1 LGTRRGWGK
10 IRSLVGWTKVP
21 PYFCLAHLAEP
32 VQARTTATA
41 EPGPAPASSV
51 GARTIRR
58 TLIAFTYRDF
68 RVQWIGACTSSIG
81 TWMQI
86 VAQNWLVVSLTDSP
100 FFLGLDAFLQQL
112 PIILFSLIGGVFADR
127 YDRRRTLM
135 LSQVVQMS
143 TSAALAI
150 LMYFQAVQIWQILAL
165 SFVTGCAQA
174 FGGPAYQSLIP
185 SLVDKKDLPNAVA
198 LNSIQFNVARVLGPL
213 AFGFTL
219 TAFRAWGY
227 SEPQAMNACFLL
239 NSLSF
244 LVVINTLMM
253 LRVKH
258 IPPAT
263 SGRMQDELKSGLS
276 YVRHHSSLA
285 ALIVLAAATT
295 FLGFALLTFLPIFA
309 KQIFHEG
316 ANTFSHLMAFSGA
329 GSIVG
334 ALIVAWLG
342 KFPKMGWTAL
352 IVQAIYGLLIIAF
365 AVSRVL
371 WLSDI
376 LLFLT
381 GAALMVV
388 FSTVTSLVQMIAPNE
403 MRGRVMSIYML
414 AFRGG
419 MPLGSLMSGWFATY
433 LGAPLVIGINGAL
446 LVVVA
451 IYFLSRNHGVL
462 DA

>member
-1 LGTRRGWGK
+1 LSESAQAQATR
-10 IRSLVGWTKVP
+10 
-21 PYFCLAHLAEP
+21 
-32 VQARTTATA
+32 TAA
-41 EPGPAPASSV
+41 AASENVAGAATPSV
-51 GARTIRR
+51 GTLRR
-58 TLIAFTYRDF
+58 TLAAFGYRDF

-86 VAQNWLVVSLTDSP
+86 VAQNWLIVSLTNSSP

-112 PIILFSLIGGVFADR
+112 PIILFSLVGGVFADR
-127 YDRRRTLM
+127 YDRRRTL
-135 LSQVVQMS
+135 LVSQVIQMA
-143 TSAALAI
+143 TSGTLAL
-150 LMYFQAVQIWQILAL
+150 LMYLRIVEIWEVLAL
-165 SFVTGCAQA
+165 SFITGCAQS

-213 AFGFTL
+213 AFSLTL
-219 TAFRAWGY
+219 AAFQRWGY

-239 NSLSF
+239 NALSF
-244 LVVINTLMM
+244 LVVIQTLTM

-258 IPPAT
+258 IAST
-263 SGRMQDELKSGLS
+263 NSQSVGDELKTGIS
-276 YVRHHSSLA
+276 YVRHHESLG

-309 KQIFHEG
+309 QKIFHEG
-316 ANTFSHLMAFSGA
+316 ADTYSHLMAFSGA

-334 ALIVAWLG
+334 ALLVAWLG
-342 KFPKMGWTAL
+342 KYKKMGLTAL
-352 IVQAIYGLLIIAF
+352 IVQAIYGALILAF
-365 AVSRVL
+365 AVSRTL

-381 GAALMVV
+381 GATLMIV
-388 FSTVTSLVQMIAPNE
+388 FSTVTSLVQLTAPNH

-419 MPLGSLMSGWFATY
+419 MPLGSLVSGWLAGPPIA
-433 LGAPLVIGINGAL
+433 LGAPMVIGINGVL
-446 LVVVA
+446 LVLVA
-451 IYFLSRNHGVL
+451 AYFLIRHHGVL
-462 DA
+462 DS

>member
-1 LGTRRGWGK
+1 MRY
-10 IRSLVGWTKVP
+10 IRLHK
-21 PYFCLAHLAEP
+21 LLAE
-32 VQARTTATA
+32 A
-41 EPGPAPASSV
+41 APAQAAAPPT
-51 GARTIRR
+51 ARTIKR
-58 TLIAFTYRDF
+58 TLVAFTYRDF

-86 VAQNWLVVSLTDSP
+86 VAQNWLIVSLTNSP

-127 YDRRRTLM
+127 YDRRRTLIF
-135 LSQVVQMS
+135 SQVIQMA
-143 TSAALAI
+143 TSGALAL
-150 LMYFQAVQIWQILAL
+150 LMYLQMVEIWHVLVL
-165 SFVTGCAQA
+165 SFVTGCAQS

-213 AFGFTL
+213 AFGVIL
-219 TAFRAWGY
+219 GAFQKYGY

-263 SGRMQDELKSGLS
+263 AGKMQDELKSGLN
-276 YVRHHSSLA
+276 YVRHHGSLA

-309 KQIFHEG
+309 KQIFLRG

-334 ALIVAWLG
+334 ALVVAWLG

-365 AVSRVL
+365 AVSRTL
-371 WLSDI
+371 WLSDL
-376 LLFLT
+376 LLFFT
-381 GAALMVV
+381 GAALMIV

-419 MPLGSLMSGWFATY
+419 MPLGSLVSGWLATFI
-433 LGAPLVIGINGAL
+433 GAPMVIGINGGL

-451 IYFLSRNHGVL
+451 VYFLTRNHGVL